1 MTFNTMGLGT
11 SQKRVEKKLPKEFD
25 QKRAGGGR
33 KMAKKTDSEKTGR
46 ENFGRR
52 TLRGCEWS
60 AV

>member
-33 KMAKKTDSEKTGR
+33 KMAKKTDSEKNR
-46 ENFGRR
+46 ERELWQENFKRM
-52 TLRGCEWS
+52 
-60 AV
+60 